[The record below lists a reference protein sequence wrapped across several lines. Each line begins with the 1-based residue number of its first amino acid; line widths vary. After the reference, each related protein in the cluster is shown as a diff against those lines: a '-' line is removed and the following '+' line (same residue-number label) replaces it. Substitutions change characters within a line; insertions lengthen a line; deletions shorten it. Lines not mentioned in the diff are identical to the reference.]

1 MTDSPRQDEH
11 ATEQKPS
18 SGGES
23 GGGQRDGSLGS
34 KGAGGDNRP
43 APTAS
48 GQDAERQTRGDRAEA
63 KSGAND
69 VGAGGRG
76 NGRDGQLGPGP
87 RVREEQNT
95 KADIS
100 GEKKAVSTPGAGAAA
115 PGTRDAS
122 VLAGARPVV
131 TCQDSPLRVGTKELQ
146 RPAVAGQDSPL
157 RVGTKELQ
165 DAKAGLVKA
174 ASAVGE
180 GVA

>member
-11 ATEQKPS
+11 APEQKPS

-23 GGGQRDGSLGS
+23 GGSQRDGSLGS

-69 VGAGGRG
+69 AGAGARG
-76 NGRDGQLGPGP
+76 NGRDSQLGPGP

-100 GEKKAVSTPGAGAAA
+100 GEKKAVSTAGAGAAA

-122 VLAGARPVV
+122 VLAGA
-131 TCQDSPLRVGTKELQ
+131 

-180 GVA
+180 RRSWKAGLPE